1 MSVALENS
9 IYISDKAKE
18 KVKQLMLDAGV
29 ADDPSYFV
37 RVGVVGGGCSG
48 LSYKLDFD
56 NEKKP
61 MDQEFED
68 NGVKVVTDLKS
79 FLYLVNTTLDFSD
92 GLNGK
97 GFYFSNPNASRT
109 CGCGESFSV

>member
-1 MSVALENS
+1 MGVALENS
-9 IYISDKAKE
+9 IYISDKAKA
-18 KVKQLMLDAGV
+18 KVQQLMNDAGIGN
-29 ADDPSYFV
+29 DPSYFL

-56 NEKKP
+56 NESKP
-61 MDQEFED
+61 MDQVFED